1 MEDDEKALVIRS
13 SSDDVRKQ
21 LLFNLP
27 TLLRIVYRLH
37 FNVPIL
43 CNVMQFSQNILAH
56 TKHCNMLR

>member
-1 MEDDEKALVIRS
+1 MGQNLKDMYLENDTEDDVKALVIRS

-43 CNVMQFSQNILAH
+43 CNVM
-56 TKHCNMLR
+56 